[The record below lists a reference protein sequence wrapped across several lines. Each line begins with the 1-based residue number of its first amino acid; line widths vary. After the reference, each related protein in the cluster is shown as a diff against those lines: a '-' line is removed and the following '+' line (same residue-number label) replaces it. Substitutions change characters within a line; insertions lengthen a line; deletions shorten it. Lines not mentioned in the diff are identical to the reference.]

1 MGEAPAGLTF
11 ALAPT
16 LFPLAPGTRGLT
28 PVAFSNGVLP
38 DALGALPPETPP
50 VVSVAR
56 GTATFTSGAPL
67 PTVLPRTEGAI
78 GDGLTGWPAPA
89 AGDPPG
95 PATFALGTPLP
106 TVLPRT
112 EGVIGDGLTVIG
124 WPTPV
129 GAAPGVTVPAFT
141 FGTTPLGMERCAPP
155 PTPTPP
161 PTPIPPSEPPALP

>member
-11 ALAPT
+11 AL
-16 LFPLAPGTRGLT
+16 LPLAPGTRGLT

-56 GTATFTSGAPL
+56 GTATFTSGA
-67 PTVLPRTEGAI
+67 
-78 GDGLTGWPAPA
+78 
-89 AGDPPG
+89 
-95 PATFALGTPLP
+95 PLP

>member
-16 LFPLAPGTRGLT
+16 LPPLKPGARGLT
-28 PVAFSNGVLP
+28 PEAFSNGVLP

-78 GDGLTGWPAPA
+78 GDGLTGCVAAA
-89 AGDPPG
+89 AGYLAG
-95 PATFALGTPLP
+95 PATFALGTTLP
-106 TVLPRT
+106 TVLHSAG
-112 EGVIGDGLTVIG
+112 GVIR
-124 WPTPV
+124 
-129 GAAPGVTVPAFT
+129 
-141 FGTTPLGMERCAPP
+141 ER
-155 PTPTPP
+155 
-161 PTPIPPSEPPALP
+161 

>member
-1 MGEAPAGLTF
+1 MHWARCRRRRHPSSALRAAPRRLRRERHC
-11 ALAPT
+11 P
-16 LFPLAPGTRGLT
+16 R
-28 PVAFSNGVLP
+28 
-38 DALGALPPETPP
+38 
-50 VVSVAR
+50 
-56 GTATFTSGAPL
+56 
-67 PTVLPRTEGAI
+67 VLPRTEGAI

-106 TVLPRT
+106 TVLPRA